1 MIGDGFE
8 TGRVSSRWMYI
19 QSTSD
24 ISPEWKDIRNSH
36 IPPNQND
43 MRSIA
48 DIPKL
53 CEKAR
58 SNINSER
65 DIYGTI

>member
-1 MIGDGFE
+1 MICEGFE
-8 TGRVSSRWMYI
+8 KGGVSSRGLCI
-19 QSTSD
+19 LNTSD
-24 ISPEWKDIRNSH
+24 ITPKWKDIRNSH

-53 CEKAR
+53 CEKAT

-65 DIYGTI
+65 DIYGTR